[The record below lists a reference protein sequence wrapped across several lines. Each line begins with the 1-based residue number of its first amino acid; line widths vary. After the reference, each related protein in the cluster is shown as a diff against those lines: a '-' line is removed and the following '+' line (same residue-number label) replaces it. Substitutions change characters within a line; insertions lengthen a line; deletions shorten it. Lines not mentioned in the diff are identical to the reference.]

1 MRLLKRIMEKCGFED
16 VQVLSQQ
23 GMGQDWLRLYPIFT
37 TEFLELMFGLLP
49 KERHEDTIL
58 AAFLRGYKA

>member
-1 MRLLKRIMEKCGFED
+1 MGKCGFED

-23 GMGQDWLRLYPIFT
+23 GMGPDWLRLYPIFT
-37 TEFLELMFGLLP
+37 TEFLDLMFGLLP

-58 AAFLRGYKA
+58 AAFLRGYKK